1 MRDAVRNLSHRSKRR
16 AGSSLDHQLRD
27 STIATINSRADETAS
42 RVISDSLSEYGRL
55 VNKLSGDKFTGKAVI
70 GLRVEN
76 GCAVSGEVDSDEI
89 DGVFAVSGDPAIDP
103 AKKIERFREAI
114 ALAKRASLFGHIRN
128 SFYFKSGVIV
138 GGGLLIRRTFR

>member
-1 MRDAVRNLSHRSKRR
+1 MRESVRNLPYCSKWR

-27 STIATINSRADETAS
+27 STIATINSRAEETAS
-42 RVISDSLSEYGRL
+42 RVISDSLAEYGRL
-55 VNKLSGDKFTGKAVI
+55 VHKLASDKFTGRAVI

-76 GCAVSGEVDSDEI
+76 GMAVSGEVDSDEV
-89 DGVFAVSGDPAIDP
+89 DGVFAVSGDSSIDP

-114 ALAKRASLFGHIRN
+114 NLANRASLFGHIRN
-128 SFYFKSGVIV
+128 SLYFKSGVIV

>member
-1 MRDAVRNLSHRSKRR
+1 MRESVRYLPHRSKRR

-27 STIATINSRADETAS
+27 STIATINSRAEDTAS
-42 RVISDSLSEYGRL
+42 RVISDSLAEFGRL
-55 VNKLSGDKFTGKAVI
+55 VNKLSGDRFTGKAVI

-76 GCAVSGEVDSDEI
+76 GHAVSGEVDSEEV
-89 DGVFAVSGDPAIDP
+89 DGVFTVSGDPAIDP

-114 ALAKRASLFGHIRN
+114 VLAKRSGLFGHVRN
-128 SFYFKSGVIV
+128 SLYFRSGVIV